1 MSHSILHQGYSG
13 GLSHPTK
20 KKPRRRMEVRR
31 DEEFVRDRWLKLM
44 FYFEH
49 EASEGE
55 ISQATYEDMSECL
68 MTLKTTCL
76 MRRCSKRNGRKT

>member
-1 MSHSILHQGYSG
+1 MSRSILHQGYSG

-20 KKPRRRMEVRR
+20 KKPRRRMEVMM
-31 DEEFVRDRWLKLM
+31 DTDVEELVRDKWLKLM

-55 ISQATYEDMSECL
+55 ISQATYEDMFECL
-68 MTLKTTCL
+68 MTLKNYL
-76 MRRCSKRNGRKT
+76 PNEAV